1 MSRTLKR
8 LLRKVAEINRRYR
21 EARIEMS
28 TGVKISLLFLRMY
41 LIFLVCLMAYKFILL
56 LK

>member
-1 MSRTLKR
+1 MKR
-8 LLRKVAEINRRYR
+8 LLLKIAEINRRYR
-21 EARIEMS
+21 EPRIEMS

-41 LIFLVCLMAYKFILL
+41 LIFLVGLMVYRFILL